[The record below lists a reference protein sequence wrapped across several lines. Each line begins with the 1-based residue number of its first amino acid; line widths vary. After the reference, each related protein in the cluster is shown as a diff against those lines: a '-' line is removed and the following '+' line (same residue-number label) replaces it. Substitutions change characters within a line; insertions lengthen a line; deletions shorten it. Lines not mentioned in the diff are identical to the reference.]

1 MTSRPES
8 ASARSRPARAGIGRF
23 AAIDFETA
31 NHRADSACALG
42 VVVVDEGCIVERIY
56 ELIRPATREFVFT
69 DVHGLTWADVRAAPT
84 FAEVWPVVQERMG
97 VVRFLAAHNAPFDRG
112 VLNGC
117 CVAYGLPAARHRF
130 VCTVRVA
137 REVWN
142 IRPTRLPDVCAR
154 LQISLRHHH
163 AESDAEACARIVLA
177 AAAAGWSPAGGAD
190 PS

>member
-1 MTSRPES
+1 M
-8 ASARSRPARAGIGRF
+8 
-23 AAIDFETA
+23 
-31 NHRADSACALG
+31 
-42 VVVVDEGCIVERIY
+42 DEGRIVDRIY

-69 DVHGLTWADVRAAPT
+69 DVHGLTWSDVCDAPVFDAIWPGIAARLGG
-84 FAEVWPVVQERMG
+84 VQ
-97 VVRFLAAHNAPFDRG
+97 FLAAHNAPFDRG

-117 CVAYGLPAARHRF
+117 CAAYGLPPVRHPF

-154 LQISLRHHH
+154 LRISLRHHH
-163 AESDAEACARIVLA
+163 AESDAEACARIVIA
-177 AAAAGWSPAGGAD
+177 AAAAGWSPAGGAG